1 MNRQTII
8 TVSRQFGS
16 GGHEIGAK
24 LARELNLPF
33 YDKEIVEM
41 SAKQSGMS
49 EEVFRELDET
59 ATHSILYSIAT
70 GAYIM
75 GARSTGITGL
85 TDLDVPLQD
94 KLFIIESDI
103 IRDIARKGSC
113 IIVGRASDYIL
124 KDNPNCYNIFIHAKL
139 QNRVNRIAQLYN
151 LPLDK
156 AEKLVAKT
164 DKRRINYYN
173 YYTDRKWGAADN
185 YHISIDSGIGLDKCV
200 DLLKTLV
207 K

>member
-1 MNRQTII
+1 MAKKTII
-8 TVSRQFGS
+8 TISRQFGS
-16 GGHEIGAK
+16 GGHEIGAT

-33 YDKEIVEM
+33 YDKEIVEL

-75 GARSTGITGL
+75 GARSTGFTGL
-85 TDLDVPLQD
+85 TDLNVPLQD

-103 IRDIARKGSC
+103 IRDMARKGSC

-124 KDNPNCYNIFIHAKL
+124 KDVPNCFNIFIHASL
-139 QNRVNRIAQLYN
+139 ENRVRRIEKLHD
-151 LPLDK
+151 LPRDK
-156 AEKLVAKT
+156 AEKLISKT

-173 YYTDRKWGAADN
+173 YYTDKKWGLAEN
-185 YHISIDSGIGLDKCV
+185 YHLTLDSGMGIEKCV
-200 DLLKTLV
+200 EVIKTLV
-207 K
+207 Q